1 MGSIRRRPL
10 ISAKPAAAKAVRVEV
25 AASASAAVHKED
37 SFESLR
43 LAFQARL
50 ESERVHFVTLSAA
63 LARAEENPAWIFED
77 LVYRAHRLQ
86 GGAAI
91 FEESE
96 VARAACKLENAA
108 VVAAQSRADNTDQ
121 DVWAALEA
129 LVTLMGN
136 LESVRSLAQA

>member
-10 ISAKPAAAKAVRVEV
+10 IKSAARVPAAE
-25 AASASAAVHKED
+25 SDD

-43 LAFQARL
+43 EAFHARL

-63 LARAEENPAWIFED
+63 LARADENPLWIFED

-96 VARAACKLENAA
+96 VALAAGRLESAA
-108 VVAAQSRADNTDQ
+108 VVAAQSRAENTDEN
-121 DVWAALEA
+121 VWSALEA
-129 LVTLMGN
+129 LVKLMG
-136 LESVRSLAQA
+136 SVEPLRRAAHV

>member
-1 MGSIRRRPL
+1 MR
-10 ISAKPAAAKAVRVEV
+10 
-25 AASASAAVHKED
+25 SAALDKED

-43 LAFQARL
+43 LAFHARL

-63 LARAEENPAWIFED
+63 LARAEENPSRIFED

-96 VARAACKLENAA
+96 VALAAGKLESAA
-108 VVAAQSRADNTDQ
+108 VTAAQSRASNTNEE
-121 DVWAALEA
+121 VWAALEA
-129 LVTLMGN
+129 LVKLMGN
-136 LESVRSLAQA
+136 LESARGVAQV